1 MIYIVSYAVDPVYFL
16 AIVDEFLFFAQAKNK
31 SLKSRAAQLER
42 QIKVLIDDSVTLL
55 KARIAELGMAAAN
68 PEDLLNRAK
77 VRKLFLS
84 FGWEVTL
91 IT

>member
-1 MIYIVSYAVDPVYFL
+1 MNFDLTSGSLLYSKLWPVFLNYYFL
-16 AIVDEFLFFAQAKNK
+16 QVKNK

-55 KARIAELGMAAAN
+55 RARIAELGMAAAN

-77 VRKLFLS
+77 V
-84 FGWEVTL
+84 T
-91 IT
+91 I

>member
-1 MIYIVSYAVDPVYFL
+1 MLLLTITGVSLLLLTITGVSLLLLTMWSTP
-16 AIVDEFLFFAQAKNK
+16 QAKNK

-77 VRKLFLS
+77 VC
-84 FGWEVTL
+84 
-91 IT
+91 